1 MTVKKPTGSEQ
12 NENQESPVTIEQ
24 QVKALVDSRLIEMDY
39 LQPSV
44 EDREKM
50 DQYYRR
56 QSSINLAAQVYAGA
70 VPLGESGQ
78 RVGEV
83 VVEAARVI
91 ERYLSGN
98 SD

>member
-12 NENQESPVTIEQ
+12 SENQEKPVTLKEVSELIDFRIS
-24 QVKALVDSRLIEMDY
+24 ALDFP
-39 LQPSV
+39 QPSA
-44 EDREKM
+44 EEREKM
-50 DQYYRR
+50 DRYYRR
-56 QSSINLAAQVYAGA
+56 QASINLAAQVYAGA
-70 VPLGESGQ
+70 VPLGEGGQ